1 MSVELLSPAGNF
13 EKLVSA
19 VRFGCDAVYLSGEN
33 FSLRAKS
40 SNFKDDELEKA
51 LAYLHQNGKKGYV
64 TVNIYARNDDF
75 RHLPEYIEYLDT
87 ISADGIIISDLG
99 VLKLARELNVKTP
112 VHISTQANT
121 TNYMTVKFYED
132 LGAKRVILARELSE
146 KEVEFIAG
154 NTSVEL
160 EIFVHGAMCIS
171 HSGRCVLSNYMTGRD
186 ANRGECTHP
195 CRWNYY
201 LVEETRPGEYMKIE
215 EDERG
220 SYIYNSKD
228 LCLIDYL
235 KNIIDMGVKSLKIEG
250 RMKSSMYVSVVTG
263 VYRKAIDEILSSDG
277 IKDIKALY
285 AMLNSVSNRNFTAGF
300 FDGAT
305 DDTSMN
311 YETSSYVR
319 LADYLG
325 IVEDVNEQKI
335 FFTAKGKFSSGEKI
349 TVLNTDMTET
359 EIYSPLFDVEG
370 RKVDFTKP
378 NSRYFLELAEG
389 LNIKPGA
396 ILRRFL

>member
-40 SNFKDDELEKA
+40 SNFRDDELENA
-51 LAYLHQNGKKGYV
+51 LKYLHKNGKKGYV
-64 TVNIYARNDDF
+64 TVNIYARNYDF
-75 RHLPEYIEYLDT
+75 EHLPAYLEYLEG
-87 ISADGIIISDLG
+87 IHADGIIISDLG
-99 VLKLARELNVKTP
+99 VLKLIRDMGIKTP

-121 TNYMTVKFYED
+121 TNYMSVKFFED
-132 LGAKRVILARELSE
+132 LGVKRVILARELSE
-146 KEVEFIAG
+146 KEVEFIVK
-154 NTSVEL
+154 NTSMDIEV
-160 EIFVHGAMCIS
+160 FVHGAMCIS

-186 ANRGECTHP
+186 SNRGECTHP

-201 LVEETRPGEYMKIE
+201 LVEETRPGEYLKIE

-263 VYRKAIDEILSSDG
+263 VYRKAIDEILTYG
-277 IKDIKALY
+277 EVKEIERLRLL
-285 AMLNSVSNRNFTAGF
+285 LNSVSNRSFTTGF
-300 FDGAT
+300 FGGAVNEA
-305 DDTSMN
+305 SMN
-311 YETSSYVR
+311 YDTSSYVR
-319 LADYLG
+319 LTDYLG
-325 IVEDVNEQKI
+325 LVEGTNELGVV
-335 FFTAKGKFSSGEKI
+335 FTAKGKFSSDEKI
-349 TVLNTDMTET
+349 SILNTDMTET
-359 EIYSPLFDVEG
+359 EIISSLVDFDG
-370 RKVDFTKP
+370 KNVDFTKP
-378 NSRYFLELAEG
+378 NSRYVLK
-389 LNIKPGA
+389 IKDTHLTNPGA
-396 ILRRFL
+396 ILRRYL